1 MPLLPAFFGSLNWP
15 SDNWLRSRQ
24 AVRWFLAAV
33 VLVLAITP
41 IWLGSTDPARMPF
54 AIRVPLTL
62 VVMAGTLALFF
73 LWLGMWR
80 YWARLDCS
88 TRMTKRLWFGVLLF
102 GFWYGSCL
110 YYFLLY
116 RPQVRRA
123 ATAER

>member
-1 MPLLPAFFGSLNWP
+1 
-15 SDNWLRSRQ
+15 
-24 AVRWFLAAV
+24 
-33 VLVLAITP
+33 
-41 IWLGSTDPARMPF
+41 
-54 AIRVPLTL
+54 
-62 VVMAGTLALFF
+62 MAGTLALFF